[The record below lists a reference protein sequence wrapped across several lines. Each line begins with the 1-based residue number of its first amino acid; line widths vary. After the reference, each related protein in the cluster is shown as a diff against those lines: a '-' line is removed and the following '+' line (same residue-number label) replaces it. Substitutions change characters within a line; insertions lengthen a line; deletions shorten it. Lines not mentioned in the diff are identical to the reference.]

1 MLNKEIRIAR
11 WLISAIKSLFTFR
24 GATSDGRINRSIP
37 GWTPRRGSRGR
48 VRYSYL
54 ASARRVHIGS
64 VILKRF
70 ELNTSSGRRMVS
82 RKFKMLRHGRLVAA

>member
-1 MLNKEIRIAR
+1 MLNKAIRIAR

-24 GATSDGRINRSIP
+24 GATSDGRIDRSIP
-37 GWTPRRGSRGR
+37 GWTHRRGSRGR

-64 VILKRF
+64 IILKRF
-70 ELNTSSGRRMVS
+70 ELNTQTGKRIIS
-82 RKFKMLRHGRLVAA
+82 RKFKVLRHGRLVAA